1 MSDLMAIDTLA
12 YAKALG
18 QAGIERRVADAHTEV
33 LTEHVLAELATKSNL
48 ERAIEGSEQR
58 LAVRIAD
65 AKAEIIKMGIRCSR
79 PADARYSRRGRP
91 ADPLLK

>member
-18 QAGIERRVADAHTEV
+18 QAGVERRVAEAHAEV
-33 LTEHVLAELATKSNL
+33 LTGHVFL

-65 AKAEIIKMGIRCSR
+65 AKAEIVKWVL
-79 PADARYSRRGRP
+79 Y
-91 ADPLLK
+91 